1 MKKAFYLILG
11 FVGLGLGAV
20 GAILPLIPAFPFLL
34 LALYGFTRSSRKVHD
49 WFVGTTLYK
58 DNLASYV
65 QGQGMSKKVKIKIM
79 TMVTLL
85 MAIGFV
91 MMHKVFVGQMVLM
104 IVWIFHVLYFAF
116 GVKTYPEE

>member
-11 FVGLGLGAV
+11 FVGLGLWVV

-34 LALYGFTRSSRKVHD
+34 LALYGFARSSRKVHD

-65 QGQGMSKKVKIKIM
+65 QGQGMSKKAKIKIM

-85 MAIGFV
+85 MSMGFV

-116 GVKTYPEE
+116 GIKTNPEE

>member
-11 FVGLGLGAV
+11 FIGLGLGIV

-34 LALYGFTRSSRKVHD
+34 LALYGFARSSQKVHA
-49 WFVGTTLYK
+49 WFVGTSLYK

-65 QGQGMSKKVKIKIM
+65 QGQGMSKKAKIKIM
-79 TMVTLL
+79 TIVTLL
-85 MAIGFV
+85 MAIGFA

-104 IVWIFHVLYFAF
+104 IVWIFHILYFAF
-116 GVKTYPEE
+116 GIKTRPEE